1 MRNFRFGDL
10 NSSTVVENH
19 VNYPREAVCCFS
31 NCLKYLNI
39 SLADLISSQSWIF
52 VSCDKSK
59 CYVKI
64 IVEQE
69 MTVMKSNLISRFEK
83 FLTRTLIS
91 LVIAV
96 I

>member
-1 MRNFRFGDL
+1 MRSHV
-10 NSSTVVENH
+10 NSSKCLVEFTYEVVW
-19 VNYPREAVCCFS
+19 
-31 NCLKYLNI
+31 
-39 SLADLISSQSWIF
+39 SWIF

>member
-10 NSSTVVENH
+10 NSSTVVKNH

-39 SLADLISSQSWIF
+39 YLDDLISSQSCLF

-59 CYVKI
+59 RYVKI

-69 MTVMKSNLISRFEK
+69 MPVMKFNLMSRFEK
-83 FLTRTLIS
+83 FLTSTLIS
-91 LVIAV
+91 LVITV